1 MQLLDLPEA
10 QPCGSN
16 YNFLSTLQTT
26 AKSMNQVFNNVNI
39 TSENKFISE
48 ANLTL
53 FTPLEYII

>member
-10 QPCGSN
+10 QLCGSN

-26 AKSMNQVFNNVNI
+26 TKSMNQVFYNV

-53 FTPLEYII
+53 FTLVE